1 MAAKVAVVKT
11 SPETVI
17 SDYYKVMKM
26 AGFKKALPRKYPT
39 MIKINLSWSLF
50 FPASSSPPWQLDG
63 VLNALKKEKYENIK
77 VVENK
82 TVVTNPW
89 KGATL
94 NKWLPVLDKYGME
107 FTPLTEIEWT
117 KYKPKHELLVLD
129 SKVFPE
135 GLLIPKFFK
144 GTNIMHLP
152 TQKTHGHSVMT
163 GAMKNA
169 FGGLLKEVRHHC
181 HKYIHEVLVD
191 LLTIQKEI
199 HKGMFSVI
207 DGTVCGDGAGP
218 RTMIPV
224 IKDYLIASSD
234 SVAIDA
240 VSAKMMGFEPM
251 AIRKINMAHDMGLGT
266 GDTDQIDI
274 VGEDISRVNYHF
286 TTKKSPV
293 VFFDQLF
300 RSSFI
305 EPILF
310 HTWAFNLC
318 IMGSALYHDYLW
330 YPLKGKKVVNE
341 FMKTKW
347 GKKFLEY

>member
-1 MAAKVAVVKT
+1 MTSKVAVVKT
-11 SPETVI
+11 NPESVI
-17 SDYYKVMKM
+17 EDYYKVMKM
-26 AGFKKALPRKYPT
+26 VGFTRALPRKYDT

-63 VLNALKKEKYENIK
+63 VLNALKREKYKDIK

-94 NKWLPVLDKYGME
+94 NKWLPVLDKYGLD
-107 FTPLTEIEWT
+107 FTPLTEVEWVR
-117 KYKPKHELLVLD
+117 YEPKHELLVLD

-144 GTNIMHLP
+144 GTNILHLP

-191 LLTIQKEI
+191 LLIIQKEI
-199 HKGMFSVI
+199 HKGMFNVI
-207 DGTVCGDGAGP
+207 DGTVCGNGAGP

-224 IKDYLIASSD
+224 IKDYLIASRD
-234 SVAIDA
+234 PVAVDA
-240 VSAKMMGFEPM
+240 ISAKMMGFSPM
-251 AIRKINMAHDMGLGT
+251 TIKKIRLAHDMGLGV
-266 GDTDQIDI
+266 GDPEQIDI
-274 VGEDISRVNYHF
+274 IGEDISKVNYYF
-286 TTKKSPV
+286 STRRSPV

-300 RSSFI
+300 RNSFI

-310 HTWAFNLC
+310 HTWPFNLC
-318 IMGSALYHDYLW
+318 IIGSALYHDYFW
-330 YPLKGKKVVNE
+330 YPIKGKRIVKE

-347 GKKFLEY
+347 GRKFQEY